1 MNGKKI
7 VALVALMLLLVSLP
21 ANAAVTATTVEVRG
35 TVANATAL
43 SGNNDGVS
51 WNYEN
56 FAGFWY
62 DLKENKS
69 SETMEVLKFSGER
82 SIEMAFHVQHVL
94 QAHIV
99 TAQGSMA
106 DMLDPDDRD
115 AIQKSESMDES
126 MQSKYGGQ
134 IRRIQ
139 GDVLSNLKPD
149 EMFKLVKML
158 FEQVIINGENGVK
171 ALGSHFAK
179 NKSHILPVLKEVIR
193 VNDFLDLDM
202 TALL

>member
-1 MNGKKI
+1 MDLNDFMLNKTGERVNSAGHLIDADGALIEGAEDSTVHSNYKI
-7 VALVALMLLLVSLP
+7 
-21 ANAAVTATTVEVRG
+21 G
-35 TVANATAL
+35 Q
-43 SGNNDGVS
+43 
-51 WNYEN
+51 
-56 FAGFWY
+56 
-62 DLKENKS
+62 
-69 SETMEVLKFSGER
+69 FSGER

-202 TALL
+202 TAPL